1 MSKDEKKSKNDVKNG
16 GKFWKE
22 SKAELKKVSWPKPK
36 SLVNDTVTVIVIVLV
51 VAIVVA
57 VLDFAFYWLNQKV
70 VVEPEEKIMNSRSV
84 DDVTNTT
91 EVVEN
96 IENPEDTSTNTSD
109 QTTENE
115 EVTESNEAE

>member
-1 MSKDEKKSKNDVKNG
+1 MERIKSRA
-16 GKFWKE
+16 KE
-22 SKAELKKVSWPKPK
+22 VSWPKPK

-70 VVEPEEKIMNSRSV
+70 VVEPEEKIVNSRSV

-91 EVVEN
+91 EVVESV
-96 IENPEDTSTNTSD
+96 ENTDETSE
-109 QTTENE
+109 QTTEN